1 MKKKKVIRINKSV
14 LPEKEPIVINISGNI
29 DSVANWLAKRVVQS
43 DEGSDEQ
50 LLPEGGV
57 VVNPVIA
64 TIPLSDNMIDQKEAH
79 VLINRDKMSIDLI
92 VNEINPFLKGK
103 VSGTLA
109 KHPDFEKWAINTGQ
123 EWSNRRMSEFVKMN
137 RSCFTNKEDAMKL
150 SAELQSLKVKV
161 DKEVESSNDNR
172 ANIRSMMA
180 QKVIDMNIPKSFML
194 NVPIFKGGKKVK
206 FEVEIYVNPGT
217 FDISLISPDANDVV
231 SEVKETVIDEQKEI
245 IIGLAPDLVIIEQ

>member
-14 LPEKEPIVINISGNI
+14 LPEKEPIVINIDGNI
-29 DSVANWLAKRVVQS
+29 DSVANWLTKRVIHEDPQEMI
-43 DEGSDEQ
+43 DNAPAD
-50 LLPEGGV
+50 
-57 VVNPVIA
+57 VIA
-64 TIPLSDNMIDQKEAH
+64 TIAAIPLSDNMIDQKEAH
-79 VLINRDKMSIDLI
+79 VLINRDKMVIDLI
-92 VNEINPFLKGK
+92 LNEINPFLKGK
-103 VSGTLA
+103 VSGSLA

-150 SAELQSLKVKV
+150 SAELQNLKVKV
-161 DKEVESSNDNR
+161 DKEVENSNDNR

-180 QKVIDMNIPKSFML
+180 QKVIDMNIPKSFTL

>member
-14 LPEKEPIVINISGNI
+14 LPEKEPIVISIEGNI
-29 DSVANWLAKRVVQS
+29 DSVANWLAKRVDKTVEEMVIN
-43 DEGSDEQ
+43 DA
-50 LLPEGGV
+50 
-57 VVNPVIA
+57 PVDIIA
-64 TIPLSDNMIDQKEAH
+64 SVPLSDNMIDQKEAH
-79 VLINRDKMSIDLI
+79 VLINRDKMAIDLI
-92 VNEINPFLKGK
+92 LNEINPFLKGK

-150 SAELQSLKVKV
+150 SAELQNLKVKV

-180 QKVIDMNIPKSFML
+180 QKVIDMNIPKSFNL

-231 SEVKETVIDEQKEI
+231 SEVKETVIDEQKEKI
-245 IIGLAPDLVIIEQ
+245 IELAPDLVIIEQ